1 MGTLIRAPLDRLLED
16 ADLRA
21 WREIPTSIVSD
32 ELNRT
37 AGMNAAIAPL
47 GRIVRFAGEAL
58 TVRVMVG
65 DNLALHVAVSR
76 APAGCVL
83 VVDAGGF
90 TGTAV
95 WGEILHT
102 AAEARRLTAVVI
114 DGAVRDRTALAQSR
128 LPIFTRGATPNGP
141 HKGWGGSINAAVQC
155 GGVAVEPHDLV
166 LGDGDGIAVVP
177 RAQLGGL
184 LERCRRRMQME
195 AAALVLIREGRTTL
209 EALGIAVA
217 VEEASVGASSA
228 RRRGARTASRR
239 RGASAGS

>member
-1 MGTLIRAPLDRLLED
+1 MGTLIRAPLDRRLED

-37 AGMNAAIAPL
+37 AGMSAAIAPL
-47 GRIVRFAGEAL
+47 SRSMRFAGEAL

-90 TGTAV
+90 MGTAV

-102 AAEARRLTAVVI
+102 AAEARSLTAVVI
-114 DGAVRDRTALAQSR
+114 DGAVRDRSALADSQ
-128 LPIFTRGATPNGP
+128 LPIFARGATPNGL
-141 HKGWGGSINAAVQC
+141 HKGWGGSINGAIQC

-166 LGDGDGIAVVP
+166 LGDADGIAVVP
-177 RAQLGGL
+177 RVQLGGL
-184 LERCRRRMQME
+184 LERCRRRMQSE
-195 AAALVLIREGRTTL
+195 VTALALIRQGKTTL
-209 EALGIAVA
+209 DALSIAA
-217 VEEASVGASSA
+217 PVEEVSAGASSA
-228 RRRGARTASRR
+228 R
-239 RGASAGS
+239 